1 MFGPRIQHYARR
13 VAEVIVSPLARIGM
27 TPNMATLLGLLLN
40 AVAAAIIAFGNLRVG
55 GVMLLFAGL
64 FDMVD
69 GALARIRN
77 QKTTFGAFLDSTL
90 DRYSEGIVL
99 LGVILFALSI
109 QTSTV
114 RTWIVVLAYIA
125 ALSSLMVSYA
135 RARAEGLGMSLKSG
149 LMARPERVLVLGTG
163 LIIGGESWLVW
174 TLAFLAVTSTFTA
187 VQRIVTVWVKLR
199 VRLAETA
206 TSSSAAE
213 QAPEA
218 TTEATTAASQN
229 EATPHSP
236 TPETAPSRNKPAG
249 SAQFWPIAL
258 PAAGIKLVP
267 RRFFRAT
274 GSDTVTSERSRR
286 T

>member
-1 MFGPRIQHYARR
+1 MFGPRIQQYARR

-99 LGVILFALSI
+99 LGVIGFALSI
-109 QTSTV
+109 QISTV

-149 LMARPERVLVLGTG
+149 LMARPERVLVLGAG

-187 VQRIVTVWVKLR
+187 AQRIITVWLKLR
-199 VRLAETA
+199 VRPAETP
-206 TSSSAAE
+206 SSSAAE
-213 QAPEA
+213 RAPA
-218 TTEATTAASQN
+218 TATAASQK
-229 EATPHSP
+229 ETTEHAP
-236 TPETAPSRNKPAG
+236 TPETSSRSKPAG
-249 SAQFWPIAL
+249 SAQFWPITL
-258 PAAGIKLVP
+258 PAVGIKLVP
-267 RRFFRAT
+267 RRFRAT

-286 T
+286 N

>member
-1 MFGPRIQHYARR
+1 MIGPRIQQYARR
-13 VAEVIVSPLARIGM
+13 VAEVIVWPLARIGM

-40 AVAAAIIAFGNLRVG
+40 ALAAAIIAFGSLRVG

-99 LGVILFALSI
+99 LGVVLFALSI
-109 QTSTV
+109 HTSTV

-125 ALSSLMVSYA
+125 ALSSQMVSYA

-149 LMARPERVLVLGTG
+149 LMARPERVLVLGAG

-187 VQRIVTVWVKLR
+187 VQRIVTVWLKLR
-199 VRLAETA
+199 VRLADNT
-206 TSSSAAE
+206 SSAATE
-213 QAPEA
+213 QTPQGP
-218 TTEATTAASQN
+218 ASQN
-229 EATPHSP
+229 DTSQNAPTPHTS
-236 TPETAPSRNKPAG
+236 SRDKPAG
-249 SAQFWPIAL
+249 SAQFWPITL

-267 RRFFRAT
+267 RRFRAT
-274 GSDTVTSERSRR
+274 GSDTVTSDRSRR
-286 T
+286 G